1 MNGQPIQPARLRMR
15 RAKGFNLQEAS
26 FWANG
31 LPAVLVSRPSAFG
44 NPFYI
49 GGLHKICLPETSDCP
64 RGWRMMTANPDIADD
79 SFTAVRDA
87 KTSVALYVNF
97 LRVWGPPKGVERL
110 KGKNLAC
117 YCRLCA
123 RHAIK
128 GKRFSEPCADCAP
141 CHADILGEIA
151 QGRERKIGDL

>member
-1 MNGQPIQPARLRMR
+1 MR

-31 LPAVLVSRPSAFG
+31 LPAVLVSRPSALG

-49 GGLHKICLPETSDCP
+49 GGLHKICLPERQGDCP
-64 RGWRMMTANPDIADD
+64 RGWRMMTANPDVADE

-87 KTSVALYVNF
+87 ATSVALYANF
-97 LRVWGPPKGVERL
+97 LKVWGPPKGFEAL
-110 KGKNLAC
+110 TGKNLAC
-117 YCRLCA
+117 YCRLCE

-128 GKRFSEPCADCAP
+128 GKRFGESCADCAP
-141 CHADILGEIA
+141 CHADLLGQLA
-151 QGRERKIGDL
+151 LGRVRKGGDA